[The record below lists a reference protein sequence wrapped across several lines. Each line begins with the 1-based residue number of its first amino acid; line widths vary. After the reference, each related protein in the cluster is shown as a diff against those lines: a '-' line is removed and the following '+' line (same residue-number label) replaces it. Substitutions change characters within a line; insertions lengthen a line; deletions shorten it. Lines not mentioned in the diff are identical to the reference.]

1 MKKGER
7 CSFRVCV
14 RKANRWRGG
23 CVPTDED
30 VVVQTQMNTQ
40 PMGFAHRCTR
50 CANPDDEDAD
60 EQEDSFVALDA
71 TR

>member
-1 MKKGER
+1 M
-7 CSFRVCV
+7 
-14 RKANRWRGG
+14 
-23 CVPTDED
+23 PTDED

-50 CANPDDEDAD
+50 CANPDDGDAD
-60 EQEDSFVALDA
+60 EHKDSFVALDA